1 MREGNSWQELRS
13 EHILKKKNQRIET
26 TLFRNSIVKGKG
38 NGTES
43 TKKLSVLRKAYEYF
57 LDWKDLN
64 IYLGREYINQYLIDS
79 KYLRK
84 GDFFDSGFFLLY
96 T

>member
-1 MREGNSWQELRS
+1 MKR
-13 EHILKKKNQRIET
+13 
-26 TLFRNSIVKGKG
+26 KG

-43 TKKLSVLRKAYEYF
+43 TKKLSVLRKTYECT

-64 IYLGREYINQYLIDS
+64 IYLGREYIKQYLTDS